1 MQSVKSINNILLLM
15 ILSALMAFT
24 SLSTDIYLP
33 AMPQMELDLGGRAE
47 LTVTGFLIGFALA
60 QLLWG
65 PISDRIGRK
74 IPLYIGMVLFV
85 IGSLGCATSDTI
97 GQIVFWRIFQAFG
110 ASTAPML
117 ARAMVR
123 DLFERTRAVQ
133 MMSTL
138 MIIMAVAP
146 IGGPLLGGQLLKFS
160 SWHAIFYLL
169 AAIGALMF
177 VSLWWLPET
186 HPREKRVSGAW
197 LSVFHNYRL
206 LLRNHHFIRYTLC
219 ITFYYVGQYAF
230 IVGSPKIYIDFFHV
244 NPEHF
249 GWLFGLN
256 IVGVMLVSFINRLLI
271 KRFSM
276 DQMLHFATLL
286 ISLMGGILAFF
297 AYTQIGGIISIIL
310 SVFGYFVVVGIIGS
324 CATVS
329 ALDSIP
335 EMAGSGSALM
345 GALQYGSGIISSL
358 LLALFSDGTAWTMA
372 WIMAVFALASA
383 AMIWRK
389 ASISHV

>member
-1 MQSVKSINNILLLM
+1 MQSVKPINNIVLLM

-33 AMPQMELDLGGRAE
+33 AMPQMAQDLSGHAE
-47 LTVTGFLIGFALA
+47 FTVTGFLIGFALA

-85 IGSLGCATSDTI
+85 IGSLGCAMSDTI

-123 DLFERTRAVQ
+123 DLFDRTRAVQ

-169 AAIGALMF
+169 AAIGILMF

-186 HPREKRVSGAW
+186 HLQGKRANGSW

-206 LLRNHHFIRYTLC
+206 LLRNRHFMRYTLC

-230 IVGSPKIYIDFFHV
+230 IVGSPKVYIDFFHV

-276 DQMLHFATLL
+276 DQMLHFATLS

-329 ALDSIP
+329 ALDGIP

-372 WIMAVFALASA
+372 WIMAIFALASA
-383 AMIWRK
+383 SMIWRK
-389 ASISHV
+389 APVSHA